1 MTFWQD
7 MMNFF
12 SYDNLMY
19 WLSEYRNLGPL
30 LAFLLPFIEAFLP
43 FLPFIVFVVVNVNAY
58 GLLIGFLISVIAAIA
73 GSLCVFFV
81 STKIWANSFFTLYFR
96 S

>member
-19 WLSEYRNLGPL
+19 WLSEYR
-30 LAFLLPFIEAFLP
+30 
-43 FLPFIVFVVVNVNAY
+43 
-58 GLLIGFLISVIAAIA
+58 
-73 GSLCVFFV
+73 
-81 STKIWANSFFTLYFR
+81 
-96 S
+96 

>member
-30 LAFLLPFIEAFLP
+30 LAFLLPFIEAFFTIFTIYSFRCSERKCIWTTHWL
-43 FLPFIVFVVVNVNAY
+43 FN
-58 GLLIGFLISVIAAIA
+58 
-73 GSLCVFFV
+73 LCYC
-81 STKIWANSFFTLYFR
+81 SHCW
-96 S
+96 

>member
-43 FLPFIVFVVVNVNAY
+43 FLPFIVFVVVN
-58 GLLIGFLISVIAAIA
+58 
-73 GSLCVFFV
+73 
-81 STKIWANSFFTLYFR
+81 
-96 S
+96 